1 MVAAIAA
8 LAAAAVV
15 VIVALSFALYA
26 AVRDVVGPAW
36 AAASVAG
43 VAAVIALILALVL
56 TLKARPPRPVQGD
69 DQNLTSKL
77 IDLARERP
85 LVAAGVVAAAATV
98 VIRNPR
104 ILMAVITGLF
114 AGRAAQPS
122 GDKRRR

>member
-26 AVRDVVGPAW
+26 AVRDLIGPAW
-36 AAASVAG
+36 AAAAVAG
-43 VAAVIALILALVL
+43 VFAVIALILAFAL
-56 TLKARPPRPVQGD
+56 TRKARPPKAVQGD

-85 LVAAGVVAAAATV
+85 LVAAGAVAAAATV

-114 AGRAAQPS
+114 ASRAAQPPT
-122 GDKRRR
+122 GKRRR

>member
-26 AVRDVVGPAW
+26 AVRDVIGPAW
-36 AAASVAG
+36 GAAAVAG
-43 VAAVIALILALVL
+43 VAAVIALVLAFVL
-56 TLKARPPRPVQGD
+56 TRKARPAKAVQGD

-85 LVAAGVVAAAATV
+85 LVAAGAVVAAATV
-98 VIRNPR
+98 VIKNPR

-114 AGRAAQPS
+114 AGRAAQPPAP
-122 GDKRRR
+122 RRRR